1 MSKNFLLKY
10 HCLRKRNFVCVC
22 EMGRKG
28 EYSEGSGE
36 EGRYFVCGCGLGGRI
51 CRLIFLPM
59 LQIDE

>member
-1 MSKNFLLKY
+1 
-10 HCLRKRNFVCVC
+10 
-22 EMGRKG
+22 MGRKG